1 MELFP
6 TGEGKRSLRTGV
18 SIPLGRVCTPDPS
31 GSVGLIRANGQV
43 RSERH
48 EQFECRYANL
58 SHRPMRM
65 VRMPLCELFVCPDT
79 NGSYRAVRADLFY
92 LDFAEPFERVSL
104 CIIRHFLSRLP
115 THRKRFQHRRF
126 GTRRLNPPSRTRFSA
141 SFVRAKRNNRFSG
154 KIASL

>member
-6 TGEGKRSLRTGV
+6 TGERKRSLRTGV
-18 SIPLGRVCTPDPS
+18 SIPLRRVCTPDPS
-31 GSVGLIRANGQV
+31 GSVGLIRANWQV

-48 EQFECRYANL
+48 EQFACRYANS
-58 SHRPMRM
+58 SHASMRE
-65 VRMPLCELFVCPDT
+65 VRIALCEWFACPDT

-92 LDFAEPFERVSL
+92 LDFAEPFERVSI

-115 THRKRFQHRRF
+115 THRKRFHHRRF
-126 GTRRLNPPSRTRFSA
+126 GTRRLNPPCRTRFSA